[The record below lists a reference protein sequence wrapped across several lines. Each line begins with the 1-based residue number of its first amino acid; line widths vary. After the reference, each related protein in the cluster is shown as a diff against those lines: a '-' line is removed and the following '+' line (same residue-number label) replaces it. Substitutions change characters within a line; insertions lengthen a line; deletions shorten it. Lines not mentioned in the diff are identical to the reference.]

1 LFIFTYGASILW
13 LKVGELWL
21 SLGITHRLRNC
32 IKEIIML
39 QVPAACVELGV
50 AKLPNI
56 PHTLGKGYTLGC
68 HP

>member
-1 LFIFTYGASILW
+1 
-13 LKVGELWL
+13 L
-21 SLGITHRLRNC
+21 SLGITHRLRNY

-56 PHTLGKGYTLGC
+56 PHTLGKGYILGC
-68 HP
+68 RP